1 MSHIK
6 HVPIPW
12 DDILSL
18 LDTPSSYSGEG
29 GKFLR
34 VNATP
39 DAVEFTDDVVQKTGS
54 TMTGLL
60 VLSADPSAN
69 LGAATKQYVD
79 SVAQGLDVKES
90 CVAATTASITLTNEQ
105 TIDGVSCVDGD
116 RILVKDQGS
125 GSPHAANGIYIC
137 KDLAAWVRSDDADT
151 DAEVTSGMFTF
162 IEEGTVNG
170 DTGWVLTT
178 NDPITVG
185 TTAIEFTQFSGAG
198 TYTNGAGLLLSG
210 SEFAVDFEDT
220 DGNILA
226 VGTQDSGTSDK
237 VARADHVHAHGDQAG
252 GSLHDDVVA
261 AGADGFMTGSDKT
274 KLDNIDAGAE
284 VNQFAFSNVD
294 VDAATAVLAAEAKL
308 DTLYVTGGTL
318 ITLTG
323 TEGTDTLDFAVTGGT
338 DNQVLLTSGTT
349 PTWSTYDFLGL
360 DDTPANYTAAGG
372 YRVVVNS
379 TPDGLEFEAN
389 TLLLL
394 DDTMASFTGDGLVR
408 VNAGA
413 TAIEEFG
420 TAAAQG
426 SILYAGASNVW
437 TVLGAGTNG
446 QVLSSG
452 GAAAN
457 VTWEDVATTFV
468 GLTDVD
474 EADYTGH
481 GGWLVRV
488 NSTPDGL
495 EFVDAQGTAD
505 GTVTGRTLYWN
516 GSAWTE
522 SGIIFNDH
530 SNAEVG
536 INTATP
542 NATLHVEGSFSGKTI
557 TETGD
562 FDLDSGTNGD
572 VYTIL
577 HNNTGADQTITLPTV
592 ATYPGRHYHIKKISG
607 PTYKTIIAT
616 TGAEEIDGAATYD
629 LDQQYESVTVVSDGS
644 NWYIV

>member
-6 HVPIPW
+6 HVPDPW

-18 LDTPSSYSGEG
+18 NDTPSSYSGEG

-60 VLSADPSAN
+60 VLSADPSAD

-90 CVAATTASITLTNEQ
+90 CRVASTGSLTLTNEQ
-105 TIDGVSCVDGD
+105 TIDGVSVVDGD
-116 RILVKDQGS
+116 RVLVKDQGT

-137 KDLAAWVRSDDADT
+137 KDSAAWVRSDDADE
-151 DAEVTSGMFTF
+151 DSEVTSGMFTF
-162 IEEGTVNG
+162 IEEGTTNG

-198 TYTNGAGLLLSG
+198 TYTNGDGLLLSG
-210 SEFAVDFEDT
+210 GEFSVDFEDT

-226 VGTQDSGTSDK
+226 VGTQDSGTSNK
-237 VARADHVHAHGDQAG
+237 VARADHVHAHGDQGG
-252 GSLHDDVVA
+252 GSLHSDVVA
-261 AGADGFMTGSDKT
+261 GGADGFMTGSDKT
-274 KLDNIDAGAE
+274 KLDNIDSGAE
-284 VNQFAFSNVD
+284 VNQNAFSNID
-294 VDAATAVLAAEAKL
+294 VDAATAVLAADAKT

-323 TEGTDTLDFAVTGGT
+323 TEGSDTLDFAVTGGT
-338 DNQVLLTSGTT
+338 DGQVLLSSGTT
-349 PTWSTYDFLGL
+349 PTWSTHAFTAMS
-360 DDTPANYTAAGG
+360 DTPANYTGHGG
-372 YRVVVNS
+372 KRVVVND
-379 TPDGLEFEAN
+379 TPDALVFEAN

-408 VNAGA
+408 VNAGG
-413 TAIEEFG
+413 TAIEEFA

-426 SILYAGASNVW
+426 SVLFAGASNVW
-437 TVLGAGTNG
+437 TVLGNGTNG
-446 QVLSSG
+446 QVLTSG
-452 GAAAN
+452 GAAADL
-457 VTWEDVATTFV
+457 TWEDVATTFV

-481 GGWLVRV
+481 AGWLVRV

-505 GTVTGRTLYWN
+505 GTTTGNTLYWN
-516 GSAWTE
+516 GSAWVE

-536 INTATP
+536 INTASP
-542 NATLHVEGSFSGKTI
+542 NATLHVNGSISAALT
-557 TETGD
+557 TQTGD
-562 FDLDSGTNGD
+562 YNLDTGTNGD
-572 VYTIL
+572 VHTVL
-577 HNNTGADQTITLPTV
+577 HNNAAADQTITLPTV
-592 ATYPGRHYHIKKISG
+592 ATYTGRIYHIKKISG
-607 PTYKTIIAT
+607 PTWKTIIAT
-616 TGAEEIDGAATYD
+616 TGAETIDGAATYD
-629 LDQQYESVTVVSDGS
+629 LEAQYESVTVVSDGS
-644 NWYIV
+644 NWHIV

>member
-12 DDILSL
+12 DDFLSL
-18 LDTPSSYSGEG
+18 LDTPSSYSGQG

-34 VNATP
+34 VDATP

-54 TMTGLL
+54 TMTGFLT
-60 VLSADPSAN
+60 LSADPSSN
-69 LGAATKQYVD
+69 LHAATKQYVD
-79 SVAQGLDVKES
+79 SVAQGLDIKES
-90 CVAATTASITLTNEQ
+90 VVAATTASITLSNEQ
-105 TIDGVSCVDGD
+105 TIDGVGVVDGD
-116 RILVKDQGS
+116 RVLVKDQGS

-137 KDLAAWVRSDDADT
+137 KDLAAWVRSDDADS
-151 DAEVTSGMFTF
+151 DAEVTSGMFCF
-162 IEEGTVNG
+162 VEEGTTNG

-198 TYTNGAGLLLSG
+198 TYTNGDGLLLTG
-210 SEFAVDFEDT
+210 NEFSVDFEDT
-220 DGNILA
+220 DGNINP
-226 VGTQDSGTSDK
+226 VGTQDAGTSNK
-237 VARADHVHAHGDQAG
+237 VARADHVHAHGDQSG
-252 GSLHDDVVA
+252 GSLHSAVIA
-261 AGADGFMTGSDKT
+261 AGASGFMTGADKT

-284 VNQFAFSNVD
+284 VNQNAFSNFD
-294 VDAATAVLAAEAKL
+294 IDAATSVLAADAKT
-308 DTLYVTGGTL
+308 DTVYFTGGTL

-323 TEGTDTLDFAVTGGT
+323 TPGTDTLDFAVTGGT
-338 DNQVLLTSGTT
+338 DGQVLLSSGTT
-349 PTWSTYDFLGL
+349 PTWSTHAFTAMS
-360 DDTPANYTAAGG
+360 DTPSSYAGSGG

-379 TPDGLEFEAN
+379 TPDALEFEAN
-389 TLLLL
+389 TLLNL

-408 VNAGA
+408 VNAGG

-426 SILYAGASNVW
+426 SILFVSASNVW

-452 GAAAN
+452 GAAAD
-457 VTWEDVATTFV
+457 VSWQDVATTFV

-481 GGWLVRV
+481 AGWLVRV

-495 EFVDAQGTAD
+495 EFVDAQGVAD
-505 GTVTGRTLYWN
+505 GTTTGNTLYWN

-542 NATLHVEGSFSGKTI
+542 NATLHVNGSFSAAI
-557 TETGD
+557 TTQTGD
-562 FDLDSGTNGD
+562 YDLDSGTNGD

-577 HNNTGADQTITLPTV
+577 HNNTAADQTITLPAV
-592 ATYPGRHYHIKKISG
+592 ATYTGRQYHIKKISG
-607 PTYKTIIAT
+607 PTYKTTVAT
-616 TGAEEIDGAATYD
+616 TGAENIDGAASYD
-629 LDQQYESVTVVSDGS
+629 LEAQYESVTVVSDGS
-644 NWYIV
+644 NWHIV